1 MGEMYLEKI
10 EIKYRNAE
18 EESVPWKRVF
28 SLWVQSHK
36 VDENQ
41 QHFMNTIKM
50 ECKPIVE
57 TREKG
62 INLPSRL
69 DIFLCIK
76 LALK

>member
-1 MGEMYLEKI
+1 MLKKGRRK
-10 EIKYRNAE
+10 K

-28 SLWVQSHK
+28 SLWVQSHQEE
-36 VDENQ
+36 ENQ
-41 QHFMNTIKM
+41 QHFMDTIKM
-50 ECKPIVE
+50 EWKPIVE
-57 TREKG
+57 AREKG